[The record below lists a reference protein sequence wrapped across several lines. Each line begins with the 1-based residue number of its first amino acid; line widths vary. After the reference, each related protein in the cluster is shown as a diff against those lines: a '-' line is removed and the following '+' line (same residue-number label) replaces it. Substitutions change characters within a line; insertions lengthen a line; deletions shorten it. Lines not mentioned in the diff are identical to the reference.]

1 VKGIILAGG
10 KGTRLYPATFGTC
23 KQLLPV
29 YDKPMIYYSMSVLML
44 AGIKDILI
52 ISTPHDHATFQRI
65 FNDGSQLGISVSY
78 AVQAEPRGLAEAF
91 IVGKSFVND
100 QPVTLI
106 LGDNIFFGSGFKHL
120 LRSAVETNEG
130 CTVFGCTV
138 NNPKAYGVA
147 SLDEDGRITRII
159 EKPTNPMSDIAI
171 TGLYIYDKSVCER
184 ARELEPSHRG
194 ELEITDLNNS
204 YLKDGMLSLE
214 VLPRGFTWFDTGTH
228 DLLLEASE
236 FVKAIE
242 NRQGLKIGCIEEI
255 AYRNGWIDRDRL
267 SACAQAM
274 AQNHYGAYL
283 RKLLV

>member
-10 KGTRLYPATFGTC
+10 KGTRLYPATLGTC

-29 YDKPMIYYSMSVLML
+29 YDKPMIYYPLSVLMQ

-52 ISTPHDHATFQRI
+52 ISTPHDHAAFQRI
-65 FNDGSQLGISVSY
+65 FNDGSQLGISISY
-78 AVQAEPRGLAEAF
+78 AVQTEPRGLAEAF
-91 IVGKSFVND
+91 LVGKAFVNN

-120 LRSAVETNEG
+120 LRSAVENNEG

-138 NNPKAYGVA
+138 NDPKAYGVA
-147 SLDEDGRITRII
+147 SLDEEGRITRII
-159 EKPTNPMSDIAI
+159 EKPTNPASDVAI
-171 TGLYIYDKSVCER
+171 TGLYIYDTNVCER
-184 ARELEPSHRG
+184 ARELKPSHRG

-204 YLKDGMLSLE
+204 YLKDGMLNLE

-228 DLLLEASE
+228 ELLLEASE

-267 SACAQAM
+267 SAYAQAM